1 VRLLRELDFS
11 GFRFLGPGAWQG
23 RPEEPQTPQTLPELK
38 SPPAAG
44 GRFLE
49 RPHPGPIET

>member
-1 VRLLRELDFS
+1 MRLLRELDFS